1 VSRSRKRSSRQAA
14 LKKAPAS
21 TLGAARPGPRHW
33 PLWLAGILLLTFLVY
48 LPSLDNGFTNWDD
61 NHYVT
66 ENPLVAHPDAH
77 AVLTT
82 PVAGNYH
89 PLTIASLALNYRI
102 SGLRPASYHW
112 LNLLLHL
119 ANTALV
125 FLFIWTLS
133 GQRFWT
139 SAVTSLF
146 FGIHPMHVESV
157 AWVAERKD
165 VLFVFFYLLGLI
177 AYLRYL
183 RGRQLVWLG
192 AAFLACVLSAAS
204 KPAAVVFPITLLAI
218 DLYRR
223 RKINLTVVLE
233 KAPFFFVSVVVGL
246 LTLQA
251 QRLAGAIPDSDV
263 WSPFQRLLFACHG
276 LVMYVVKFFVPVSLS
291 ALDPYPNSPSGGL
304 GPEFYLAFAA
314 VVILVPAAVF
324 LFRKNRA
331 ALFGL
336 AFFVINIALV
346 LQFFAVG
353 GALMADRYTYL
364 PYVGLLFAFA
374 WPLDARP
381 GAGRREV
388 LAKRLVAGCCVIM
401 LPAFL
406 FLSWRRSDVWKDSM
420 TLWEDVVRKR
430 PEGARGWN
438 YRGVTWNEQSR
449 FDLAYEDFDRAV
461 KLKPHFAEA
470 RNNRGA
476 IELRRG
482 DLQGALADF
491 SLALQANARYRDAYT
506 NRALAYSM
514 LGEHEKSIADTRR
527 AIELN
532 PRNRSNYVQ
541 YGYMGDEYQALQ
553 RHQEAIAGYSEAIR
567 TAPAG
572 EAHVGGYF
580 LSRSRSWAAL
590 GDRGRALSDAREAVR
605 LGASVD
611 STYMRQIGAP

>member
-1 VSRSRKRSSRQAA
+1 VSRSRKRSSRQAGP
-14 LKKAPAS
+14 KK
-21 TLGAARPGPRHW
+21 W

-66 ENPLVAHPDAH
+66 ENPLVAHPDAR
-77 AVLTT
+77 AVLST

-112 LNLLLHL
+112 LNLLLHV

-133 GQRFWT
+133 GRRFWT
-139 SAVTSLF
+139 SVVTSLF

-157 AWVAERKD
+157 AWVAGRKD
-165 VLFVFFYLLGLI
+165 VLFAFFYLLGLI

-183 RGRQLVWLG
+183 RARQLVWLG
-192 AAFLACVLSAAS
+192 AAFLAYVLSAAS
-204 KPAAVVFPITLLAI
+204 KPAAVVFPIILLTI

-223 RKINLTVVLE
+223 RRIDLGAVLE
-233 KAPFFFVSVVVGL
+233 KAPFFAVSIVVGF
-246 LTLQA
+246 LTLKA
-251 QRLAGAIPDSDV
+251 QRLIGAIPDSDA
-263 WSPFQRLLFACHG
+263 WSPFQRLLLGCYG
-276 LVMYVVKFFVPVSLS
+276 LVTYVVKFFVPVGLS
-291 ALDPYPNSPSGGL
+291 ALDPYPDAQRGL
-304 GPEFYLAFAA
+304 GPEFFLALAA
-314 VVILVPAAVF
+314 VAILLPAAAF
-324 LFRKNRA
+324 LFRKNRVV
-331 ALFGL
+331 LFGL
-336 AFFVINIALV
+336 GFFVINIALV

-353 GALMADRYTYL
+353 AALMADRYTYL
-364 PYVGLLFAFA
+364 PYVGLLFALA
-374 WPLDARP
+374 WPLDART

-388 LAKRLVAGCCVIM
+388 LAKRLVAGLCLVM

-406 FLSWRRSDVWKDSM
+406 FLSWRRCDVWKDSM

-461 KLKPHFAEA
+461 KLRPLFAEA
-470 RNNRGA
+470 RNNRAA

-482 DLQGALADF
+482 DLQGALADL
-491 SLALQANARYRDAYT
+491 SLAVERNARYRDAYT

-514 LGEHEKSIADTRR
+514 LGDHEKSIADTRR
-527 AIELN
+527 AIELD
-532 PRNRSNYVQ
+532 PKNRSNYLQ
-541 YGYMGDEYQALQ
+541 YGYIGDEYQALQ

-567 TAPAG
+567 TAPPG
-572 EAHVGGYF
+572 EAHVGGYY

-590 GDRGRALSDAREAVR
+590 GDRSRALSDAQGALR
-605 LGASVD
+605 LGAGVD
-611 STYMRQIGAP
+611 PSYLRQLGG